1 MKFELVCVLFLAAS
15 GAAWAQGSG
24 SVGPPP
30 GGGDGGLQTPFEV
43 VKTVSVKYLSAG
55 GDGNSI
61 IVEAEGK
68 KLSMKLDKRYKIKAN
83 KGTEF
88 AGKKRIELAD
98 LQAGILLKV
107 TYRVSD
113 MTAIELRILQEKKA

>member
-1 MKFELVCVLFLAAS
+1 MKLELVCVLFLAAS
-15 GAAWAQGSG
+15 GAALAQGSG

-30 GGGDGGLQTPFEV
+30 GGGDGGLQAPFEV
-43 VKTVSVKYLSAG
+43 VKTASVKYVSAAE
-55 GDGNSI
+55 DGNSI

-68 KLSMKLDKRYKIKAN
+68 KLSMKLDKRYQIKAN

-113 MTAIELRILQEKKA
+113 MTAIELRVVQEKKA